1 MDFLTLNIVSANS
14 ASGIKEETMNDLNA
28 AKVAAMKA
36 AESGELPQF
45 VVNIFFFHRCIISRI
60 YVLISCFSFLYA
72 FSKI

>member
-36 AESGELPQF
+36 AELGEFPQF
-45 VVNIFFFHRCIISRI
+45 VVNIFSSIFAPSQGSMSSL
-60 YVLISCFSFLYA
+60 V
-72 FSKI
+72 